1 MEYYYKIENTFIKV
15 ICKKNY
21 LVEKMLPYTRFRID
35 STKEDYLVN
44 LFIVNSL
51 PKCNGKLI
59 YQDNYNSVYQNNL
72 LYRYI
77 GRDYLI
83 IENNFRKI
91 DVYLKSSLLVINEK
105 QLFNAIG
112 LDSLLAKKMKL
123 LLHSSFITYKDQG
136 LLFTAP
142 SGTGKSTQAD
152 LWKQYIDGVEIING
166 DRSIIGIENNRVKAY
181 GLPFCGTSMISLSQE
196 CYLKAIVVLRQGKVN
211 YLKKIAGKEAYKYL
225 YSQINWIGWDTSL
238 QINILK
244 ILDIIIEKTPI
255 YYFECLPNYLA
266 VNLLKK
272 EIFKED

>member
-1 MEYYYKIENTFIKV
+1 M
-15 ICKKNY
+15 
-21 LVEKMLPYTRFRID
+21 
-35 STKEDYLVN
+35 
-44 LFIVNSL
+44 
-51 PKCNGKLI
+51 
-59 YQDNYNSVYQNNL
+59 
-72 LYRYI
+72 
-77 GRDYLI
+77 
-83 IENNFRKI
+83 
-91 DVYLKSSLLVINEK
+91 
-105 QLFNAIG
+105 
-112 LDSLLAKKMKL
+112 
-123 LLHSSFITYKDQG
+123 
-136 LLFTAP
+136 
-142 SGTGKSTQAD
+142 
-152 LWKQYIDGVEIING
+152 
-166 DRSIIGIENNRVKAY
+166 ENNRVKAY